1 MKKLVVLTGSGI
13 SAESGLKTFREMGGL
28 WEEYDVMEVASP
40 EAWEANME
48 LVLRFYNERRKQL
61 LKAEPNQGHWGLSD
75 LEKHFDVDI
84 ITQNV
89 DDLHE
94 RAGSTK
100 ILHLHGELKKARST
114 VDPNLIYELDGW
126 ELKAGDKCE
135 KGFQLRPHIVWF
147 GEPVPAIEKAVEIVQ
162 QADFFAVIGTSLVV
176 YPAAGLIHYVPS
188 SVPIYVIDPN
198 PVQTPYHKSIEF
210 IPEKAGVGVGMLK
223 EKLLAGLNE

>member
-1 MKKLVVLTGSGI
+1 MKKLVALTGSGI

-61 LKAEPNQGHWGLSD
+61 LQAEPNPGHLGLSD

-94 RAGSTK
+94 RAGSTT
-100 ILHLHGELKKARST
+100 ILHLHGELKKVRST

-176 YPAAGLIHYVPS
+176 YPAAGLIHYVPT

-198 PVQTPYHKSIEF
+198 PVQTPYHTNIEF
-210 IPEKAGVGVGMLK
+210 IQEKAGVGVGLLK
-223 EKLLAGLNE
+223 EKLLARLNE